1 MSTAARK
8 TTAALLIGCG
18 PLIVG
23 AVVMYTGN
31 TYSGWPANGAYITWE
46 RGFVIAA
53 VLVSVLGLALLEQL
67 LRDAGTVVLPRLAFV
82 TYLVG
87 AVVLIAAEAF
97 VISGRGWVASLV
109 VVFVVLACLGQAAYG
124 VALLQ
129 SRLVAAWVGW
139 STIIWNVGILA
150 VLLVS
155 GLIYVPLVHFVAP
168 LIIGIALLSRHRV
181 PTGIPGASQKHTPV
195 VRASDE

>member
-1 MSTAARK
+1 MGSSATTRK
-8 TTAALLIGCG
+8 VTAALLIGCG

-23 AVVMYTGN
+23 AAVMYTGS
-31 TYSGWPANGAYITWE
+31 TYAGWPANGAYITWE

-97 VISGRGWVASLV
+97 VISGRGWVASQV
-109 VVFVVLACLGQAAYG
+109 VVFVVLACLAQAAYG

-129 SRLVAAWVGW
+129 SGLVAAWAGW

-150 VLLVS
+150 VLLLS

-168 LIIGIALLSRHRV
+168 LIIGIALLSRRRASAV
-181 PTGIPGASQKHTPV
+181 ASQ
-195 VRASDE
+195 D